1 MLFYLHDMEKKK
13 RKIKMTRDGEVRY
26 FSASTLL
33 HWPDDYY
40 GWQQVKEDVPAVVS
54 QNMEK
59 QAPTRGRK
67 PAAKP
72 MQSGDPLEGIE
83 TENEFA

>member
-1 MLFYLHDMEKKK
+1 
-13 RKIKMTRDGEVRY
+13 MTRDGEVRY
-26 FSASTLL
+26 FSPSTLL
-33 HWPDDYY
+33 HWPDHYY
-40 GWQQVKEDVPAVVS
+40 GWQHVKEDVPAVVS

-59 QAPTRGRK
+59 QAPPRGRK

-72 MQSGDPLEGIE
+72 TQSGDPLEGVE

>member
-13 RKIKMTRDGEVRY
+13 RKIKMTRNGEVRH

-33 HWPDDYY
+33 HWPEDYY